1 SDVSYLSQSDLLSYL
16 LIGEPGFD
24 LLGQAANRSAGAQGE
39 NLLIT
44 SLLSPIVTSFATE
57 RLRQTVLGRW
67 VDQIRLEASNPDA
80 AATTPGQGT
89 LQTYLFNTRL
99 AGDKELLKD

>member
-1 SDVSYLSQSDLLSYL
+1 
-16 LIGEPGFD
+16 
-24 LLGQAANRSAGAQGE
+24 
-39 NLLIT
+39 
-44 SLLSPIVTSFATE
+44 SFATE

-99 AGDKELLKD
+99 AGDKELLKDRVYLSFSTGLCGFNPTYRQQTSQDFLTASREQFGLATEWRFKSTLHSGS